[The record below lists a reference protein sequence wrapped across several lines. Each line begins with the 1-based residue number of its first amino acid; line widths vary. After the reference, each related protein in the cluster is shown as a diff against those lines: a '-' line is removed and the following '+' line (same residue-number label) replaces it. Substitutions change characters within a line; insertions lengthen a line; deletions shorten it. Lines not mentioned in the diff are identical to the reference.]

1 MKMNRAVGV
10 VALVIACMV
19 SASEMHAQEQVPAKR
34 EPMGGVSE
42 LVAEIS
48 AKSGLEGE
56 VVVGY
61 LNQAVYVPWILEV
74 MDRPGEDLPWTQYRD
89 RLLTKDRISKGRQ
102 FLTQNN
108 PMLSSAEKKYGVP
121 KEVIAAII
129 GVETNYGANVGKVR
143 LIDSLTTLSL
153 YYPRRSAF
161 FRAELGSLFLY
172 SNENRIEPT
181 ALMGSYAGAFGWGQF
196 MPSSAIKL
204 GVDFDGDGRVDLV
217 SNPNDAIGSIGNYLH
232 NAGWQSGLQL
242 FARTRSSRES
252 NLTMKGDGEDEKY
265 IVGKN
270 FRAILRYNRSRN
282 YAMIVAQLAESLKD
296 PQVQKRVAY

>member
-1 MKMNRAVGV
+1 MNRAVGV
-10 VALVIACMV
+10 VALVITCMSSS
-19 SASEMHAQEQVPAKR
+19 SASEAQEQVPVKN
-34 EPMGGVSE
+34 PLMGGVSE
-42 LVAEIS
+42 LAIEIS
-48 AKSGLEGE
+48 AKAGLEGE
-56 VVVGY
+56 VVAGY

-74 MDRPGEDLPWTQYRD
+74 MDRPGEDLPWAQYRD

-102 FLTQNN
+102 FLAQNSS
-108 PMLSSAEKKYGVP
+108 MLTSAEKKYGVP

-161 FRAELGSLFLY
+161 FRAELGSLFTY
-172 SNENRIEPT
+172 SNTNKIEPT
-181 ALMGSYAGAFGWGQF
+181 ALTGSYAGAFGWGQF

-232 NAGWQSGLQL
+232 NAGWQSGRQV
-242 FARTRSSRES
+242 FARTRNGRKS
-252 NLTMKGDGEDEKY
+252 NLIMKGDGGDESY

-282 YAMIVAQLAESLKD
+282 YAMVVSQLAESLKT
-296 PQVQKRVAY
+296 PQVEN